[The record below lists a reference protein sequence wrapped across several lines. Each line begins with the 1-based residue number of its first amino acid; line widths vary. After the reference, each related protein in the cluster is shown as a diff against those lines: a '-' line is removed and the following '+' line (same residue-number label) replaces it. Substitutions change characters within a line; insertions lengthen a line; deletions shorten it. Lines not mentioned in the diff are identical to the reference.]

1 MTIYQRPD
9 EKILAESSKQDEVK
23 PFPDISRG
31 WGVAFD
37 KTGGIPP
44 MEWFNALG
52 QRTDEAIRYLLQR
65 GIAEWSKTEDYPA
78 GALVSYNKDVWLAER
93 NSKGIEPK
101 ANTVWK
107 ETALTIEQIK
117 KLIPVNSVN
126 GKTGNIVLNAGDVGA
141 LDKSGGSVSSLVDS
155 ATNIGRTGS
164 VPIKVISTDQDIYN
178 LPLGYRGMCDLVNYK
193 SAGLTRW
200 MYIHKIV
207 NRDSGVKGTIAIVY
221 NYQNGTA
228 FIGCSDGS
236 DNPVIKWR
244 EVITSDGGILT
255 GQLVSTNVNPVR
267 FKAQDRSMIFRWLG
281 NVFTLLFTDKGDPN
295 GSWNNLRP
303 LEISPD
309 NGIVKLGHGV
319 SITGSAIKNGKNL
332 LAEGDYGL
340 GYSTILGTNSVDDT
354 TRGSSFLFSQKI
366 TSGVIPFSY
375 GHIFHSRV
383 KDSFAQIGIDIL
395 SKSLKF
401 RGIVFDKANSSYTKN
416 WGWTEVITTE
426 NIDKHTPYSFQ
437 AGFGKTGV
445 KINFPK
451 PFAVGTVPVVTITNT
466 GASSGN
472 TFIESVDHTG
482 FTAIYRY
489 SGKADIADINWLA
502 CAKT

>member
-155 ATNIGRTGS
+155 ATNIGRTG
-164 VPIKVISTDQDIYN
+164 PIPLKKISSDQDIYN
-178 LPLGYRGMCDLVNYK
+178 LPAGYRGMCDLNNYSK
-193 SAGLTRW
+193 PAKFQRH

-207 NRDSGVKGTIAIVY
+207 NRDHGNKGTIAIAY
-221 NYQNGTA
+221 NYHNGITFVGA
-228 FIGCSDGS
+228 TNGNSNEEGSSSAIAWREYITSVDGVLT
-236 DNPVIKWR
+236 DDLVIKKFQAA
-244 EVITSDGGILT
+244 ITLTNPEQTEAIKILT
-255 GQLVSTNVNPVR
+255 GNNGMTQIGTMTSDETMKTTLRWSKSTN
-267 FKAQDRSMIFRWLG
+267 
-281 NVFTLLFTDKGDPN
+281 T
-295 GSWNNLRP
+295 WNFEN
-303 LEISPD
+303 SQ
-309 NGIVKLGHGV
+309 
-319 SITGSAIKNGKNL
+319 ITKNGKNL
-332 LAEGDYGL
+332 LAAGDYGL
-340 GYSTILGTNSVDDT
+340 GYSTILGTNSIDDT

-366 TSGVIPFSY
+366 TSGVIPFSF

-437 AGFGKTGV
+437 SGFGKTGV